1 MDGRQEV
8 KVDGQQELD
17 YCDVLSFVRAA
28 HGGLQVARSVP
39 LKPSLRNLLDNLRS
53 LDKRR

>member
-1 MDGRQEV
+1 VDGRQEV